1 MNIAI
6 NAFANEDLA
15 NCSMGARVLAL
26 GMHLLSDDEGQLISH
41 PLYLRS
47 RIFPY
52 DDISLADMR
61 KWLDE
66 LENNQIIANR
76 EEDFLTIFRLGE

>member
-1 MNIAI
+1 MDIAI
-6 NAFANEDLA
+6 NAFAAGDLA
-15 NCSMGARVLAL
+15 NCSMGARLLAL
-26 GMHLLSDDEGQLISH
+26 GMSLLADEKGQMISH

-76 EEDFLTIFRLGE
+76 EEDFLTIFRLGD